1 MMKIALF
8 GTSADP
14 PTLAHQKIMH
24 WLSESFPLV
33 AVWAADNPDKVH
45 EATLGQRARMLELLV
60 ADLNHPPVRVYQE
73 LSHRYTYKTLNFAQQ
88 LWPAAEFSLVIGGD
102 LVGQIE
108 RWQGGIELI
117 RQVELLV
124 VPRPGWSIQPESLRR
139 LAELG
144 GRVQLVTDLH
154 TPPVSSTAIRQHH
167 DRYGLTP
174 AVAAYIDRLDLYHL
188 KTKKN

>member
-60 ADLNHPPVRVYQE
+60 ADLNHPQVRVYQE

-88 LWPAAEFSLVIGGD
+88 LWPTAEFSLVIGGD
-102 LVGQIE
+102 LVSQIE

-144 GRVQLVTDLH
+144 GRVQLVTDLK

-167 DRYGLTP
+167 DLYGLTP

>member
-24 WLSESFPLV
+24 WLSESFPVV

-60 ADLNHPPVRVYQE
+60 ADLNHSQVRVYQE

-88 LWPAAEFSLVIGGD
+88 LWPTAEFSLVIGGD
-102 LVGQIE
+102 LVSQID

-139 LAELG
+139 LTELG
-144 GRVQLVTDLH
+144 GRMQLVTDLN

-167 DRYGLTP
+167 DRDGLTP